1 MPKWAWVDYKLQETS
16 FFKEVR
22 ELSTKGLDP
31 KHDLANK
38 HVTTTDIA
46 AIFGNVKKFKTTKST
61 PFSKC
66 KDGD

>member
-1 MPKWAWVDYKLQETS
+1 VPKWAWVDYKLQETS

-46 AIFGNVKKFKTTKST
+46 AIFGNVKKF
-61 PFSKC
+61 
-66 KDGD
+66 